1 MILGAVGLSLLAAVG
16 FAAGSVITKHLVGR
30 FRFDQLIGPAFG
42 FNAMWLLPL
51 TPFLEW
57 RWSWTIVGLHV
68 ASIAAIC
75 ATAWAIF
82 DLFRHGAASA
92 VTTAQ
97 STSPLAAALGVA
109 LFVPDTFS
117 WVDTIVAVV
126 IVIAVMAALADSF
139 PAIGPRR
146 ASFTGAVIAA
156 GTGFT
161 TVLARLL
168 VDEGVGIVEIYVTR
182 TVVAA
187 AVFLIAI
194 PPRDLGRPS
203 LPGLIGRSAIMTA
216 SWMAAL
222 AAVRVGS
229 PTVVQTMAATTP
241 LWVLGWESVRSRRP
255 PPPRVLVAAGLV
267 LLGVVVISTSSG

>member
-1 MILGAVGLSLLAAVG
+1 MFGVVGLGLLAALG
-16 FAAGSVITKHLVGR
+16 FAAGSVVTKGLVGR

-42 FNAMWLLPL
+42 LNAMWLLPL
-51 TPFLEW
+51 APFLEW
-57 RWSWTIVGLHV
+57 RWSWTIVGLHA
-68 ASIAAIC
+68 ASIVAIC

-97 STSPLAAALGVA
+97 STSPLAAAIGVA
-109 LFVPDTFS
+109 LLVPDTFS

-126 IVIAVMAALADSF
+126 VVVAVMAALADSF
-139 PAIGPRR
+139 PAIGRSR
-146 ASFTGAVIAA
+146 ASVTGAVIAA

-182 TVVAA
+182 TVAA
-187 AVFLIAI
+187 ALIFLVAI

-203 LPGLIGRSAIMTA
+203 LPGLVGRSAIMTA

-241 LWVLGWESVRSRRP
+241 LWVLAWESFRTRRP
-255 PPPRVLVAAGLV
+255 PSPRLLVAVVLVLV
-267 LLGVVVISTSSG
+267 GVVVISTSSG